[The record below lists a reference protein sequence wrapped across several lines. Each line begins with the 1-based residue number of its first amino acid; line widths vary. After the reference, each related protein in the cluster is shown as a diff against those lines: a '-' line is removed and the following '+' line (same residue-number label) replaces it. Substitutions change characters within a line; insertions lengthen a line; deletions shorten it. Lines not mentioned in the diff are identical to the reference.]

1 MSDNPRPYCPECDD
15 QPDQPETLDRRN
27 FIRVVG
33 GSTAALSLAGL
44 AGGVSLARADETKKT
59 DEKAPKPAEALVKE
73 LYASLTDDQKKE
85 LILPWD
91 HGSRGGKATP
101 TRLRMYNSPIGR
113 PIGVTYTKAQQELIE
128 RIIKAIS
135 SGEEGFTQL
144 SRNGNWDTFR
154 GRGMEDCGATFFGEL
169 GDGKKYAWV
178 FTGHHLTVRCDG
190 DWEDGVGFGGPM
202 FYGHSPNGYSKRNVF
217 NYQTRAVLSV
227 FEALSEEQRKQA
239 VVKGSPGEGQESV
252 KLRGEKETRPGIG
265 YDALTKDQRKLVE
278 EVMRTILSPYRKEDA
293 DEVMAIVKATGGL
306 EKLALAFYPD
316 LRMKDGEPWHF
327 WRLEGPGFVWNY
339 RVLPHVHTYVNVTS
353 KG

>member
-1 MSDNPRPYCPECDD
+1 MSENARPYCPECD
-15 QPDQPETLDRRN
+15 QPDEPAELDRRH

-33 GSTAALSLAGL
+33 GQTAALTLAGL
-44 AGGVSLARADETKKT
+44 AGGAALARADETTPKSDDKP
-59 DEKAPKPAEALVKE
+59 PKPAEALVKE
-73 LYASLTDDQKKE
+73 LYAGLSDDQKKE
-85 LILPWD
+85 LVLPWD
-91 HGSRGGKATP
+91 HVARDGRGRL

-113 PIGVTYTKAQQELIE
+113 VIGVTYTKPQQELIE
-128 RIIKAIS
+128 RILKAIS
-135 SGEEGFTQL
+135 SGEEGFKQL
-144 SRNGNWDTFR
+144 SRNGNYDTFR
-154 GRGMEDCGATFFGEL
+154 GRGMQDCGATFFGEPVE
-169 GDGKKYAWV
+169 GKKFAWV

-217 NYQTRAVLSV
+217 YYQTKAVLSV

-252 KLRGEKETRPGIG
+252 KLRGEKEAKPGIA

-293 DEVMAIVKATGGL
+293 DEVMAIVKATGGM
-306 EKLALAFYPD
+306 EKISLAFYPD
-316 LRMKDGEPWHF
+316 ARMKDDEPWHF

-339 RVLPHVHTYVNVTS
+339 RVLPHVHTYVNIA
-353 KG
+353 KA